1 MRSNPA
7 LLFVAMALAAFFAA
21 ACTDAPLGPEET
33 HVQWLE
39 EQSISLEAQRLT
51 DISAGN
57 PPRDGTDPITPRP
70 IAAVKQAPVWL
81 SVHPAAIMT
90 LPASVTRPTSMVTGS
105 PTAFTTLADSLLWGG
120 MEDIG
125 FRAMHAASTHRTGEI
140 RGTVVEP
147 SPPGV
152 AAEVSLGVA
161 PSLGGE
167 QAYAALAGTAARHHG
182 VLVGDILSW
191 RTGKGADFRLA
202 ELGFQDYPDLY
213 RMVAVEKSDW
223 GLLPDVPKGAE
234 SAPLTQAQARGLTE
248 KGYALEN
255 SQENA
260 QANALT
266 CPSKSNATLSLA
278 PWDATAGITGVDSQV
293 RRWVYSHNCDPRL
306 PLLGWLASSFG
317 AQRILA
323 ADAGRTLG
331 AQGALGAR
339 LSGSPYSTPA
349 YTPAETA
356 AIHATAWTA
365 REAGGFLLL
374 DANLSLDTIAALS
387 AQGPDLFRDRL
398 GTTAALHAIMTGDAS
413 FLRLVLQLQ
422 DKFGL
427 EPSRFIHGLQHEDGF
442 GAGLAHF
449 AAHADKSFDYKG
461 KRLDG
466 AKLRRRILDEL
477 LQAAKVPWSAY
488 NKTDPDRVFATTA
501 GLLAGTLDIPDPYSA
516 TPEQLKAVT
525 QGHLLLAAF
534 NALRPGV
541 FSLSG
546 RDLVGTLPLQDASQ
560 DTKDFRPDLGA
571 YDLMDLAPDGKKSP
585 AGLSM
590 AHALYG
596 PLPRQLIQAESFA
609 FRLKQ
614 LLASRHKLQLALA
627 QQTALLSTKGPGTI
641 FLAHTLPDGLGHEIT
656 ALNFSRKSARET
668 VELSA
673 IPGLDAAAFKNKP
686 ILDTLSGKTQ
696 GVVRGNGK
704 LVVTLEGWEA
714 KTLLLPGPKMA
725 ETPPKASPKISE
737 DTSQATNKK
746 APASN

>member
-1 MRSNPA
+1 MRSNPT
-7 LLFVAMALAAFFAA
+7 LLFAAIAFAAFFTA
-21 ACTDAPLGPEET
+21 ACTDAPSGPEET

-39 EQSISLEAQRLT
+39 EQSMSLEAQRLA

-57 PPRDGTDPITPRP
+57 PPLDGTDPIPPRP
-70 IAAVKQAPVWL
+70 SAAVKQAPVWL

-105 PTAFTTLADSLLWGG
+105 PTALTTLADTLLWGG

-125 FRAMHAASTHRTGEI
+125 FRAMHATSTHKAGKI

-147 SPPGV
+147 TPPGV
-152 AAEVSLGVA
+152 AAEVSLGIA

-202 ELGFQDYPDLY
+202 ELGFQDYPDIY

-234 SAPLTQAQARGLTE
+234 SATLTQAQARALTE
-248 KGYALEN
+248 KGYALEI
-255 SQENA
+255 A
-260 QANALT
+260 QVDSLT
-266 CPSKSNATLSLA
+266 CPSEGNATKSLA
-278 PWDATAGITGVDSQV
+278 PWDATVGITGVDSQV

-306 PLLGWLASSFG
+306 PLLGWFAPSFG
-317 AQRILA
+317 AQRILT
-323 ADAGRTLG
+323 ADAGHTLETQGTLG
-331 AQGALGAR
+331 VR

-349 YTPAETA
+349 YSPAETA
-356 AIHATAWTA
+356 AIHTTAWTA

-374 DANLSLDTIAALS
+374 DADLSLDTIAALS
-387 AQGPDLFRDRL
+387 TQGPDLFRDRL
-398 GTTAALHAIMTGDAS
+398 ATAAALHAIMTGDAS

-422 DKFGL
+422 DKYGL
-427 EPSRFIHGLQHEDGF
+427 EPGRFIHGLQHEDGF

-449 AAHADKSFDYKG
+449 AAHAEEFFDYKG

-501 GLLAGTLDIPDPYSA
+501 GLLAGALDIPDPYSA
-516 TPEQLKAVT
+516 TPEQLKAIT

-546 RDLVGTLPLQDASQ
+546 RDLVGTLPLQGTSQ
-560 DTKDFRPDLGA
+560 ADKDFRPDLGA
-571 YDLMDLAPDGKKSP
+571 YDLMELAPDGTKSP
-585 AGLSM
+585 AGLSK

-596 PLPRQLIQAESFA
+596 PLPRQLIQADSFA

-656 ALNFSRKSARET
+656 ALNFSRKPARET

-673 IPGLDAAAFKNKP
+673 IPGLNAAAFKDKP

-696 GVVRGNGK
+696 GVVRSNGK
-704 LVVTLEGWEA
+704 LVVTLNGWEA
-714 KTLLLPGPKMA
+714 KTLLLPKPKEA
-725 ETPPKASPKISE
+725 ETPQK
-737 DTSQATNKK
+737 TSLATTKK